1 MPDYKHKSTGEVVR
15 FPSVRITWNED
26 MSQTTETCL
35 LTGEVISDNY
45 DFVPLDG
52 EYNVKMK
59 RAQNDGRGLR

>member
-26 MSQTTETCL
+26 MTQTTETCL
-35 LTGEVISDNY
+35 LTDEVISDNY
-45 DFVPLDG
+45 DFVPFDG